1 MDEIDHNI
9 INLLQDNAKLAIKD
23 IAKAVHLSAPSV
35 AERIRKLEEQNVITG
50 YHAQVSLLAMQRP
63 IAAIILFASKDCKA
77 LAAFCHNHSDVL
89 ACYRVAGEIS
99 YIVHIATHSVE
110 SLEQFIDDAMPY
122 GTPSTNIILS
132 SHENKIVVPF
142 TPKSS

>member
-50 YHAQVSLLAMQRP
+50 YR
-63 IAAIILFASKDCKA
+63 
-77 LAAFCHNHSDVL
+77 
-89 ACYRVAGEIS
+89 
-99 YIVHIATHSVE
+99 
-110 SLEQFIDDAMPY
+110 
-122 GTPSTNIILS
+122 
-132 SHENKIVVPF
+132 
-142 TPKSS
+142 